1 MRPFKPSNR
10 IILGNN
16 TYYYLNDDNPSSGYR
31 TLDLSFVAQPLYN
44 KETNKKFNVV
54 PVPLMMT
61 DEWAII
67 SEIPDIIQE
76 LRSIEKEYDYLFI
89 GQCHYM
95 GREIF
100 RNLNIENYYF
110 RENPKGIFHMNS
122 EQKRIELIKFLKE
135 IAKSKFVF
143 CPRGVG
149 SSSFRLYQT
158 MMVGSVPI
166 ETGMNDYPFDNE
178 VEWDDF
184 CISGEL
190 KDIYSLIQKSK
201 QIDFENYR
209 KNGMQFWDKF
219 CRHDELKKRL
229 EERYE

>member
-1 MRPFKPSNR
+1 MRPFKPSNT
-10 IILGNN
+10 INLGNDI
-16 TYYYLNDDNPSSGYR
+16 YHYLNDDNPFSGYKNS
-31 TLDLSFVAQPLYN
+31 DLSFVAQPLYK
-44 KETNKKFNVV
+44 KEINNKFNVI

-61 DEWAII
+61 DEW
-67 SEIPDIIQE
+67 DIINEMPEIVKE

-100 RNLNIENYYF
+100 RNLNVQNYYF
-110 RENPKGIFHMNS
+110 RENSKGIFHMNS

-166 ETGMNDYPFDNE
+166 ETGMNDYPFDSE
-178 VEWDDF
+178 VDWETF
-184 CISGEL
+184 CISGNL
-190 KDIYSLIQKSK
+190 RDIRLLIQKSK
-201 QIDFENYR
+201 QINFENYR
-209 KNGMQFWDKF
+209 ENGMQFWDKF

-229 EERYE
+229 EERYV

>member
-1 MRPFKPSNR
+1 MRPFEPSN
-10 IILGNN
+10 IISLNN
-16 TYYYLNDDNPSSGYR
+16 KNSYYLNDDNPRLGYQ
-31 TLDLSFVAQPLYN
+31 TLDISFVAQPIY
-44 KETNKKFNVV
+44 KKDVNKKFNVV

-61 DEWAII
+61 DEWNII
-67 SEIPDIIQE
+67 NEMPQIINE
-76 LRSIEKEYDYLFI
+76 LRDIKKEYDYLFI

-95 GREIF
+95 GRGIF
-100 RNLNIENYYF
+100 RNLNIQNYYF
-110 RENPKGIFHMNS
+110 RENSRGIFHFNA
-122 EQKRIELIKFLKE
+122 EDKKVELIKFLKE
-135 IAKSKFVF
+135 IAKSKFIF

-166 ETGMNDYPFDNE
+166 ETGMNDYPFNNE
-178 VEWDDF
+178 VDWDDF

-201 QIDFENYR
+201 QIDFEKYR

-229 EERYE
+229 EERYG